1 MKICRILQNT
11 HTFACAFFKR
21 TLREKNEKRRQRW
34 WGTGEA
40 LVSSIEFVKP
50 DHAEPWKGKASLLQT
65 WQNGTGLASNGERLW
80 GPPHSWSLK
89 ILDLEMGGRL
99 ANFPDVLT
107 VLLPINQLPRFS
119 GSSQL
124 YEFRLTIYE
133 IVKKT
138 PNVEN
143 FEKFK
148 KNHKKFIKR
157 SSIHYIW
164 TDVIG
169 GS

>member
-1 MKICRILQNT
+1 
-11 HTFACAFFKR
+11 
-21 TLREKNEKRRQRW
+21 
-34 WGTGEA
+34 
-40 LVSSIEFVKP
+40 
-50 DHAEPWKGKASLLQT
+50 
-65 WQNGTGLASNGERLW
+65 
-80 GPPHSWSLK
+80 
-89 ILDLEMGGRL
+89 MGGRL

-119 GSSQL
+119 GSFQL

-157 SSIHYIW
+157 SSIHYI
-164 TDVIG
+164 
-169 GS
+169 